1 MNSVQKYLF
10 FAVLRTVVLI
20 VGGLALLALL
30 AQGLSQT
37 DLLVENRQ
45 SAMTYFFVVILGAPQ
60 VMALLLPLAV
70 FIATIWSLNRLHK
83 DSEIVVAQA
92 AGMTKWQ
99 TASPVL
105 RLAILAAI
113 VQLGVNLWVQP
124 SAQREMRE
132 TITAAR
138 ADLITSLVK
147 PGAFTSAAD
156 RLTIFTRDISGG
168 VLQGIYISDQRDPTA
183 KSDYLARRGTVV
195 EVDGAPAIIMDDGQI
210 HQTDL
215 NGALSILTFD
225 QYQFDL
231 TPFMKERGDVVLKAS
246 DRFLWELFYPDMSNY
261 LQRQDADRYLAE
273 GHARLTMPLIT
284 IVMAMI
290 AVSAVLGGD
299 FSRRGYSR
307 RITIAVAGAVLL
319 LIVQLSLQAASVD
332 EPTLN
337 AAQYLVPAI
346 VFLVLLLRFLRVR
359 RHGTKLRKGEIG
371 GAVPA

>member
-1 MNSVQKYLF
+1 MNSVQNYLF
-10 FAVLRTVVLI
+10 AAVLRTVILI
-20 VGGLALLALL
+20 VGGLALLALM

-37 DLLVENRQ
+37 DLIVENRQ
-45 SAMTYFFVVILGAPQ
+45 SALTYFMVVMLGAPQ

-70 FIATIWSLNRLHK
+70 FIATIWALNRLHK

-99 TASPVL
+99 TASPIL
-105 RLAILAAI
+105 RLAVLCAV

-132 TITAAR
+132 TITEAR

-147 PGAFTSAAD
+147 PGAFTTAAD

-168 VLQGIYISDQRDPTA
+168 VLQGIYISDQRDREA
-183 KSDYLARRGTVV
+183 ENDYLARRGTVV
-195 EVDGAPAIIMDDGQI
+195 EVDGAPAIIMDDGEI
-210 HQTDL
+210 HQTDQ

-246 DRFLWELFYPDMSNY
+246 DRYLWELFFPDMSNF
-261 LQRQDADRYLAE
+261 LQRQDANRYLAE

-307 RITIAVAGAVLL
+307 RIVIAVVGAVVL

-332 EPTLN
+332 EPALN
-337 AAQYLVPAI
+337 SAQYLVPI
-346 VFLVLLLRFLRVR
+346 MVFSTLLVRFLGVMKR
-359 RHGTKLRKGEIG
+359 RRKTAAPRE
-371 GAVPA
+371 GAAIA

>member
-1 MNSVQKYLF
+1 MNSVQRYLF
-10 FAVLRTVVLI
+10 YAVLRTVVLI

-45 SAMTYFFVVILGAPQ
+45 SALTYFFVVLLGAPQ

-105 RLAILAAI
+105 RLAVLAAI

-132 TITAAR
+132 TITEAR

-168 VLQGIYISDQRDPTA
+168 VLQGIYISDQRDPSA
-183 KSDYLARRGTVV
+183 ESDYLARRGTVV

-210 HQTDL
+210 HQTDQ
-215 NGALSILTFD
+215 NGALSILAFD

-273 GHARLTMPLIT
+273 GHARLTMPLIS

-290 AVSAVLGGD
+290 AISAVLGGD

-307 RITIAVAGAVLL
+307 RIVIAVTGAIVLL
-319 LIVQLSLQAASVD
+319 IIQLSLQAASVD
-332 EPTLN
+332 EPALN
-337 AAQYLVPAI
+337 AAQYIVPAGI
-346 VFLVLLLRFLRVR
+346 FLVLLFRFLGRGGRRRSLRTVR
-359 RHGTKLRKGEIG
+359 RREAL
-371 GAVPA
+371 PA

>member
-1 MNSVQKYLF
+1 MNSVQRYLF
-10 FAVLRTVVLI
+10 YAVLRTVVLI

-45 SAMTYFFVVILGAPQ
+45 SAVTYFFVVLLGAPQ

-105 RLAILAAI
+105 RLAVLAAI

-132 TITAAR
+132 TITEAR

-168 VLQGIYISDQRDPTA
+168 VLQGIYISDQRDPSA
-183 KSDYLARRGTVV
+183 ESDYLARRGTVV

-210 HQTDL
+210 HQTDQ

-261 LQRQDADRYLAE
+261 LQRYLAE
-273 GHARLTMPLIT
+273 GHARLTMPLIS

-290 AVSAVLGGD
+290 AISAVLGGD

-307 RITIAVAGAVLL
+307 RIVIAVAGAVVL
-319 LIVQLSLQAASVD
+319 LIIQLSLQAASVD
-332 EPTLN
+332 EPALN
-337 AAQYLVPAI
+337 AAQYIVPAG
-346 VFLVLLLRFLRVR
+346 VFLMLLFRFLGRGRRPRALGTVR
-359 RHGTKLRKGEIG
+359 RREAL
-371 GAVPA
+371 PA

>member
-1 MNSVQKYLF
+1 MNSVQRYLF
-10 FAVLRTVVLI
+10 YAVLRTVVLI

-45 SAMTYFFVVILGAPQ
+45 SALTYFFVVLLGAPQ

-105 RLAILAAI
+105 RLAVLAAI

-132 TITAAR
+132 TITEAR

-168 VLQGIYISDQRDPTA
+168 VLQGIYISDQRDPSA
-183 KSDYLARRGTVV
+183 ESDYLARRGTVV

-210 HQTDL
+210 HQTDQ
-215 NGALSILTFD
+215 NGALSILAFD

-273 GHARLTMPLIT
+273 GHARLTMPLIS

-290 AVSAVLGGD
+290 AISAVLGGD

-307 RITIAVAGAVLL
+307 RIVIAVAGAVVL
-319 LIVQLSLQAASVD
+319 LIIQLSLQAASVD
-332 EPTLN
+332 EPALN
-337 AAQYLVPAI
+337 AAQYIVPAGI
-346 VFLVLLLRFLRVR
+346 FLVLLFRFLGRGGRRRSLRTVR
-359 RHGTKLRKGEIG
+359 RREAL
-371 GAVPA
+371 PA

>member
-1 MNSVQKYLF
+1 
-10 FAVLRTVVLI
+10 
-20 VGGLALLALL
+20 
-30 AQGLSQT
+30 
-37 DLLVENRQ
+37 
-45 SAMTYFFVVILGAPQ
+45 
-60 VMALLLPLAV
+60 V

-319 LIVQLSLQAASVD
+319 LVVQLSLQAASVD

-337 AAQYLVPAI
+337 AAQYLAPAI
-346 VFLVLLLRFLRVR
+346 VFLVLLFRFLRVR
-359 RHGTKLRKGEIG
+359 RRATKLRKGVIG

>member
-1 MNSVQKYLF
+1 MNSVQRYLF
-10 FAVLRTVVLI
+10 YAVLRTVVLI

-45 SAMTYFFVVILGAPQ
+45 SALTYFFVVLLGAPQ

-105 RLAILAAI
+105 RLAVLAAI

-132 TITAAR
+132 TITEAR

-168 VLQGIYISDQRDPTA
+168 VLQGIYISDQRDPSA
-183 KSDYLARRGTVV
+183 ESDYLARRGTVV

-210 HQTDL
+210 HQTDQ
-215 NGALSILTFD
+215 NGALSILAFD

-273 GHARLTMPLIT
+273 GHARLTMPLIS

-290 AVSAVLGGD
+290 AISAVLGGD

-307 RITIAVAGAVLL
+307 RIVIAVAGAVVL
-319 LIVQLSLQAASVD
+319 LIIQLSLQAASVD
-332 EPTLN
+332 EPALN
-337 AAQYLVPAI
+337 AVQYIVPAGI
-346 VFLVLLLRFLRVR
+346 FLVLLFRFLGRGGR
-359 RHGTKLRKGEIG
+359 RRSLRTLRRRE
-371 GAVPA
+371 ALPA